1 MATIKDVAKAAGVG
15 TGTVSRALSGKGY
28 VDSEKKKQIIK
39 IAEQLEY
46 DPSALLK
53 RKNNKKVKS
62 GLIGVVLP
70 NSSQPFFGSF
80 LWHVEKALEMH
91 EYRTV
96 IINVGGSSKKIS
108 DAIDL
113 VDKHM
118 LDGLIINADVD
129 KSDIERLRLIP
140 AVSFECEMGEGI
152 PLVASDHI
160 KGGELAAKLL
170 FRCGCKNVAILSI
183 KATAPVYAR
192 RRITECQRLL
202 KKKGVKV
209 TIVEHEG
216 GSEEFHVMEEKIN
229 EYLNTHSE
237 VDGIFTEDVE
247 AYFCLVQAKK
257 RGISIP
263 RDLKIVGYD
272 GTYVSKYCNPPITT
286 IYQDKKELA
295 FKSSELLLNLIN
307 EETVDSK
314 KDIIIPIKL
323 IKRKTT

>member
-192 RRITECQRLL
+192 RRITECHRLL
-202 KKKGVKV
+202 KKKR
-209 TIVEHEG
+209 
-216 GSEEFHVMEEKIN
+216 
-229 EYLNTHSE
+229 
-237 VDGIFTEDVE
+237 
-247 AYFCLVQAKK
+247 C
-257 RGISIP
+257 
-263 RDLKIVGYD
+263 
-272 GTYVSKYCNPPITT
+272 
-286 IYQDKKELA
+286 
-295 FKSSELLLNLIN
+295 KSN
-307 EETVDSK
+307 DC
-314 KDIIIPIKL
+314 
-323 IKRKTT
+323 RA